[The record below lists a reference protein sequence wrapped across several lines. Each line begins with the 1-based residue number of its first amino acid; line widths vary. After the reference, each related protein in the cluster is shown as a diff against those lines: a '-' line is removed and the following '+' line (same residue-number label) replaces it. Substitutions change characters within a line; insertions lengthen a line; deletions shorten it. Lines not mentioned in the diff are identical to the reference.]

1 MRLGSPTSTRYTTYR
16 FKKIEPDCCPLLLC
30 RPFSPCFL
38 SRYRPNP
45 RSALQVSSPP
55 LSYGMDPRDN
65 ALPSSIA
72 CRDRLGFSAVQLN
85 RDGIRA
91 GAQGSFRAPGVHPI
105 FPHQSYGCCTISNV
119 FFFLFSLF

>member
-65 ALPSSIA
+65 ALPSSIVT
-72 CRDRLGFSAVQLN
+72 SAPSL
-85 RDGIRA
+85 RG
-91 GAQGSFRAPGVHPI
+91 RAPFIPLVLVMGKK
-105 FPHQSYGCCTISNV
+105 
-119 FFFLFSLF
+119 